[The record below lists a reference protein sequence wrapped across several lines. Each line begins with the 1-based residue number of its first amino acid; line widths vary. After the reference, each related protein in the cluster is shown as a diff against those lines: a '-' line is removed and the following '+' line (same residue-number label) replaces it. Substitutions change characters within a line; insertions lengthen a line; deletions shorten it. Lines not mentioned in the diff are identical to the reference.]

1 MRTACKTSHGTVAKM
16 EINRKTR
23 IQIRL
28 QNIVFVLL
36 FLVTI
41 GLLAWLSQRYEVEY
55 DWTATGRNTL
65 SDTSIAVLQRIPG
78 PVDIVAFARESQS
91 SAVRRNIRELIKRYQ
106 KHKPDIKLRFIDPDT
121 QPDKVRDLD
130 ITIDGEMIIDYQGRS
145 EHVTVL
151 KEETITNTLQRLL
164 RSSEKHILYVDGHG
178 ERAPH
183 GQANFDYQMFSDQL
197 ADKGIKSSRIN
208 LVEQTVIPEDTAVL
222 VIASTRIDYLDGEVA
237 IIRDYVKKGGNL
249 LWLQEP
255 GDELY
260 NLDSL
265 AADLHIRF
273 VPGVIVDPTTQLLG
287 LDDPTFALI
296 ARYGNHP
303 ITRDFSFMT
312 LFPRATAVE
321 FTGKEDDNGG
331 WQAEPF
337 LITVERSWSE
347 TGPLQGVIEY
357 QPDSD
362 TLGPL
367 DLGLALSR
375 TVSGHNGETD
385 QEKPADTPQKKQ
397 RIIILGD
404 GDFLSNTYLGNQGNQ
419 NMGYNIINW
428 LSHDDNFISIPEMK
442 AIDVELNL
450 SESRWAWLG
459 MFFLVGIPLA
469 LLASGIIIWLKRRK
483 R

>member
-1 MRTACKTSHGTVAKM
+1 M

-23 IQIRL
+23 LQIRL

-36 FLVTI
+36 FLAAI
-41 GLLAWLSQRYEVEY
+41 GLIAWLSQRYEVEY

-78 PVDIVAFARESQS
+78 PVDIVAFARESQQS
-91 SAVRRNIRELIKRYQ
+91 GIRRNIRELIKRYQ
-106 KHKPDIKLRFIDPDT
+106 KHKPDIQLRFIDPDT
-121 QPDKVRDLD
+121 RPDKVRELD

-151 KEETITNTLQRLL
+151 KEETLTNTLQRLL
-164 RSSEKHILYVDGHG
+164 RSSEKKILYVDGHG

-197 ADKGIKSSRIN
+197 ADKGIRAARIN
-208 LVEQTVIPEDTAVL
+208 LVEQPVIPEDTAVL
-222 VIASTRIDYLDGEVA
+222 VIASPRIDYLDGEVQV
-237 IIRDYVKKGGNL
+237 IRDYVKKGGNL
-249 LWLQEP
+249 LWLHEP
-255 GDELY
+255 GALH
-260 NLDSL
+260 NLDAL
-265 AADLHIRF
+265 AEDLHIHF

-312 LFPRATAVE
+312 LFPRATAVQ
-321 FTGKEDDNGG
+321 FTGKEDEADG

-347 TGPLQGVIEY
+347 TGPLEGVIEY

-367 DLGLALSR
+367 DLGLALTRSL
-375 TVSGHNGETD
+375 
-385 QEKPADTPQKKQ
+385 PADGQPRTDEAETEAKNRPGKKQ
-397 RIIILGD
+397 RVIILGD

-428 LSHDDNFISIPEMK
+428 LSHDDNFIAIPEMK

-459 MFFLVGIPLA
+459 MFFLAGIPLA
-469 LLASGIIIWLKRRK
+469 LLASGILIWLKRRK